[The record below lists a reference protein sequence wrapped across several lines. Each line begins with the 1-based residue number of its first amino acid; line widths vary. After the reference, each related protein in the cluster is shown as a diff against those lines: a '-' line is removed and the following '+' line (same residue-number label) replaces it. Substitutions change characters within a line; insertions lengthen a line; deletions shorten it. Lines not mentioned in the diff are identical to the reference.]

1 MKDFTERLTPK
12 LAVAASVLA
21 MASMPGCRFDKPNAA
36 ENAIECTV
44 PADGSTP
51 FCSDGLFCIVAESE
65 CESCAQGFYM
75 NPDANGNPGG
85 RVELCETTCPD
96 GFYESDTTPQGNPF
110 PICLKCDVTCQTC
123 NGGGAD
129 FCLTCFDDR
138 FEQDT
143 RCVIECD
150 PGFYGDTDE
159 RVCIACTPPCATC
172 TGEGTEPGVCQ
183 SCLAPDFLA
192 DSPEGSSCVADCPDG
207 SYGDTNDNVCLVCAD
222 PCATCTGEGTE
233 PGVCQSCLAPDFLAD
248 SPEGSSCVA
257 ACPDGSYGDTDE
269 RVCIGCT
276 SPCATC
282 TGEGT
287 EPGVCQSCLAP
298 DFLADSPEGSS
309 CVAACPAGFYGD
321 TDERVCIGCTSPCA
335 TCTGPGPDVCQSC
348 DEDFFLAG
356 SSCVESCPINT
367 IQPTNGDR
375 VCIECDGDKVVKTE
389 VPEGD
394 NFQPGWCSETQG
406 NSGRQID
413 ISQQTRLDGNDGALN
428 VAAIVAAP
436 TASDD
441 WTRAQVLCSVLCSI
455 YARDNK
461 VTGCELIADEN
472 PNAGCYAHYLN
483 VQGTGSNGNQ
493 VNRHVCWIGTF
504 GRVCG
509 TKPCDKEEAIQTS
522 RSSSDFDKVAV
533 VLSDDNGVCLAPCPA
548 EYIDIGCSTTTA
560 ETTSTTTT
568 ETTAP
573 RIS

>member
-1 MKDFTERLTPK
+1 
-12 LAVAASVLA
+12 
-21 MASMPGCRFDKPNAA
+21 
-36 ENAIECTV
+36 
-44 PADGSTP
+44 
-51 FCSDGLFCIVAESE
+51 
-65 CESCAQGFYM
+65 
-75 NPDANGNPGG
+75 
-85 RVELCETTCPD
+85 
-96 GFYESDTTPQGNPF
+96 
-110 PICLKCDVTCQTC
+110 
-123 NGGGAD
+123 
-129 FCLTCFDDR
+129 
-138 FEQDT
+138 
-143 RCVIECD
+143 
-150 PGFYGDTDE
+150 
-159 RVCIACTPPCATC
+159 
-172 TGEGTEPGVCQ
+172 
-183 SCLAPDFLA
+183 
-192 DSPEGSSCVADCPDG
+192 
-207 SYGDTNDNVCLVCAD
+207 
-222 PCATCTGEGTE
+222 
-233 PGVCQSCLAPDFLAD
+233 
-248 SPEGSSCVA
+248 
-257 ACPDGSYGDTDE
+257 
-269 RVCIGCT
+269 
-276 SPCATC
+276 
-282 TGEGT
+282 
-287 EPGVCQSCLAP
+287 
-298 DFLADSPEGSS
+298 
-309 CVAACPAGFYGD
+309 
-321 TDERVCIGCTSPCA
+321 
-335 TCTGPGPDVCQSC
+335 
-348 DEDFFLAG
+348 
-356 SSCVESCPINT
+356 
-367 IQPTNGDR
+367 